1 MNSRE
6 RWTVYPL
13 LFLALGLAVRSAAIP
28 PDTFVTARIEGLDAT
43 RLVCREIVVQADDGT
58 ILVHFGWVGGGGA
71 EGSRS
76 ATAMEW
82 RLWLSGPV
90 LAAGMAPL
98 SFLTSKAA
106 MPAGSP
112 PSAGSWPRT
121 GRPRRPAHQ
130 KGTAC
135 LQRRRHTSS

>member
-58 ILVHFGWVGGGGA
+58 ILVHIGRVVGGGGGRIEVRDSDGVEA
-71 EGSRS
+71 LALGTGPGCRDGAIEFFDVQVGD
-76 ATAMEW
+76 AG
-82 RLWLSGPV
+82 RLTPFRGIVAPDGPV
-90 LAAGMAPL
+90 AAPHPTEGDGVPGKK
-98 SFLTSKAA
+98 KAY
-106 MPAGSP
+106 
-112 PSAGSWPRT
+112 
-121 GRPRRPAHQ
+121 
-130 KGTAC
+130 
-135 LQRRRHTSS
+135 

>member
-58 ILVHFGWVGGGGA
+58 ILVHIGRV
-71 EGSRS
+71 
-76 ATAMEW
+76 EW

>member
-1 MNSRE
+1 MGTHSE
-6 RWTVYPL
+6 LISVGTPL
-13 LFLALGLAVRSAAIP
+13 VGAGAPASSEAWQAAFAAALPYQEFLARHGTTDQRARWDAFHAR
-28 PDTFVTARIEGLDAT
+28 VT
-43 RLVCREIVVQADDGT
+43 
-58 ILVHFGWVGGGGA
+58 
-71 EGSRS
+71 
-76 ATAMEW
+76 
-82 RLWLSGPV
+82 
-90 LAAGMAPL
+90 
-98 SFLTSKAA
+98 LTSEQGKLLAGFVRR

>member
-58 ILVHFGWVGGGGA
+58 ILVHIGRVVGGGGGGRKDRGPRQRWSGGC
-71 EGSRS
+71 GSRDRS
-76 ATAMEW
+76 W
-82 RLWLSGPV
+82 RPGW
-90 LAAGMAPL
+90 
-98 SFLTSKAA
+98 
-106 MPAGSP
+106 
-112 PSAGSWPRT
+112 
-121 GRPRRPAHQ
+121 
-130 KGTAC
+130 
-135 LQRRRHTSS
+135 RH